1 VATALL
7 NGGPDYIIE
16 LDTGAILDGF
26 ELDDAIKGVLDN
38 SQYVLNGTTEFADI
52 TQYIETVNI
61 RRGRQRTT
69 DQTTQ
74 AGTCSFTMTEYD
86 LNQELNPLNDLSIY
100 YDSAQDMPGLAPMRI
115 VRVSRSGEY
124 LFVGRVTNY
133 DYRYNLGALNE
144 ITVVCADDFY
154 LLSRTALAEFTPST
168 ETSADRLET
177 VLARPEVAY
186 TGATVITASPVT
198 TLGNYLVTDNTQV
211 ATYINRINEAEQ
223 GRIFLSRSGVLTMQP
238 RITSAFSNPVLQLSD
253 AGNVPYNALTI
264 EFDASNVVNRAS
276 ILTETGLAQVAT
288 DATSIAQYFTQS
300 VEQTDSLLSSDPQ
313 AATLAAYLL
322 VAQPSPRYT
331 SVGIWFGSLTDPQRD
346 DAAVIDIGD
355 LIEITKTETFGTVTQ
370 ELYVEGVEHI
380 ITFDGG
386 HAMSYYTSPTSLVY
400 AFILDDPTY
409 GVLDI
414 ATPQPALS

>member
-1 VATALL
+1 
-7 NGGPDYIIE
+7 
-16 LDTGAILDGF
+16 
-26 ELDDAIKGVLDN
+26 
-38 SQYVLNGTTEFADI
+38 
-52 TQYIETVNI
+52 
-61 RRGRQRTT
+61 
-69 DQTTQ
+69 
-74 AGTCSFTMTEYD
+74 
-86 LNQELNPLNDLSIY
+86 
-100 YDSAQDMPGLAPMRI
+100 
-115 VRVSRSGEY
+115 
-124 LFVGRVTNY
+124 
-133 DYRYNLGALNE
+133 
-144 ITVVCADDFY
+144 
-154 LLSRTALAEFTPST
+154 
-168 ETSADRLET
+168 
-177 VLARPEVAY
+177 
-186 TGATVITASPVT
+186 
-198 TLGNYLVTDNTQV
+198 LGNYLVTDNTQV

-238 RITSAFSNPVLQLSD
+238 RISNTFSSPALQLSD

-276 ILTETGLAQVAT
+276 ILRETGIAQVAT

-300 VEQTDSLLSSDPQ
+300 VEQNDSLLSSDLQ
-313 AATLAAYLL
+313 AETLAAYLL

-331 SVGIWFGSLTDPQRD
+331 SVGLWFGSLTDPQRD
-346 DAAVIDIGD
+346 DAAIIDIGD

-386 HAMSYYTSPTSLVY
+386 HAMSYYTSPTTIVF

>member
-1 VATALL
+1 MATALL

>member
-1 VATALL
+1 MATALL
-7 NGGPDYIIE
+7 NGGPDYIVE

-100 YDSAQDMPGLAPMRI
+100 YDRAQDMPGLAPMRI

-144 ITVVCADDFY
+144 VTVVCADDFY

-238 RITSAFSNPVLQLSD
+238 RITAAFSSPALQLSD

-264 EFDASNVVNRAS
+264 EFDASNVINRAS
-276 ILTETGLAQVAT
+276 ILRETGIAQVET
-288 DATSIAQYFTQS
+288 DAVSIAQYFTQS

-331 SVGIWFGSLTDPQRD
+331 SVGVWFGSLTDPQRD
-346 DAAVIDIGD
+346 DAAVIDIGN

-370 ELYVEGVEHI
+370 ELYVEGVEHV

-400 AFILDDPTY
+400 AFILDDPIF

-414 ATPQPALS
+414 ADPQPALS

>member
-1 VATALL
+1 MATALV

-26 ELDDAIKGVLDN
+26 ELDDAVQGVLDN
-38 SQYVLNGTTEFADI
+38 PDYVLDGTTEFADI
-52 TQYIETVNI
+52 TEYVETINI

-74 AGTCSFTMTEYD
+74 AGTCSFTMTEYGLD
-86 LNQELNPLNDLSIY
+86 QNLNPLNDLSIY
-100 YDSAQDMPGLAPMRI
+100 YDAAENMPGLAPMRI

-133 DYRYNLGALNE
+133 DYRYNLGAMDE
-144 ITVVCADDFY
+144 VTVVCADDFY
-154 LLSRTALAEFTPST
+154 LLSRTALAQFTPST
-168 ETSADRLET
+168 ETSAARLTT
-177 VLARPEVAY
+177 VLTRPEVAY
-186 TGATVITASPVT
+186 AGATVITASPIT

-238 RITSAFSNPVLQLSD
+238 RITAAFSNPVLQLSD

-276 ILTETGLAQVAT
+276 ILRETGIAQVAT

-300 VEQTDSLLSSDPQ
+300 VEQNDSLLSSDPQ
-313 AATLAAYLL
+313 AATLADYLL

-346 DAAVIDIGD
+346 DAAIIDIGD

-370 ELYVEGVEHI
+370 ELYVEGVEHV

-386 HAMSYYTSPTSLVY
+386 HSMSYYTSPTSLVY

>member
-1 VATALL
+1 MATALL
-7 NGGPDYIIE
+7 NGGPDYIVE

-100 YDSAQDMPGLAPMRI
+100 YDRAQDMPGLAPMRI

-144 ITVVCADDFY
+144 VTVVCADDFY

-211 ATYINRINEAEQ
+211 ETYINRINEAEQ

-238 RITSAFSNPVLQLSD
+238 RITAAFSSPALQLSD

-264 EFDASNVVNRAS
+264 EFDASNVINRAS
-276 ILTETGLAQVAT
+276 ILRETGIAQVET
-288 DATSIAQYFTQS
+288 DAVSIAQYFTQS

-331 SVGIWFGSLTDPQRD
+331 SVGVWFGSLTDPQRD
-346 DAAVIDIGD
+346 DAAVIDIGN

-370 ELYVEGVEHI
+370 ELYVEGVEHV

-400 AFILDDPTY
+400 AFILDDPIF

-414 ATPQPALS
+414 ADPQPALS

>member
-1 VATALL
+1 MATALV

-26 ELDDAIKGVLDN
+26 ELDDVIKGVLDN

-52 TQYIETVNI
+52 TQYIETVSI

-86 LNQELNPLNDLSIY
+86 LDQELNPLNDLSIY

-144 ITVVCADDFY
+144 VTVVCADDFY
-154 LLSRTALAEFTPST
+154 LLSRTALSTFTPSA
-168 ETSADRLET
+168 ETSAARLTT
-177 VLARPEVAY
+177 VLTRPEVAY
-186 TGATVITASPVT
+186 AGATSITASPVT

-238 RITSAFSNPVLQLSD
+238 RITAAFSNPVLQLSD

-276 ILTETGLAQVAT
+276 ILRETGLAQVAT

-313 AATLAAYLL
+313 AETLAAYLL

-331 SVGIWFGSLTDPQRD
+331 SVGLWFGSLTDPQRD
-346 DAAVIDIGD
+346 DAAIIDIGD
-355 LIEITKTETFGTVTQ
+355 LIEITKTETFGTVIQ
-370 ELYVEGVEHI
+370 ELYVEGVEHV

-400 AFILDDPTY
+400 AFILDDSTY